1 MRALVLTDFH
11 QLDLVE
17 VERPEPGP
25 GEVLLRICATGIC
38 GSDFHGFTGE
48 NGRRVPG
55 QIMGHESSGTIA
67 ALGEGV
73 DPATLPLGAPATF
86 NPVVVPPE
94 QAEEFRGREQ
104 HAPGKQVIGVAQD
117 RAASFADYVVVPAR
131 NVLQLDPA
139 MPLPLGAPATFNPV
153 VVPPEQA
160 EEFRGREQHAPGK
173 QVIGVA
179 QDRAASFADYVV
191 VPARNVLLLD
201 PAMPLQLGA
210 LIEPLA
216 VAVHAVGLARPLP
229 EERALVVGGGPIGQ
243 SAVLALQ
250 RAGLTAIAVSEP
262 DPQRRELI
270 ASLGATALDPAAGP
284 LSEQLAAALGGPADL
299 AVDAVGVTPTL
310 ADALAATRLG
320 ARIVLVGMGSPRL
333 ELAAF
338 AVSTEERTIHG
349 SFTYTARDFADATAW
364 IGEHAEQASALV
376 SDVIPPE
383 QAHDAFTTLAAGK
396 GPAGKILV
404 RFDTEEVSA
413 S

>member
-139 MPLPLGAPATFNPV
+139 MPLPLGA
-153 VVPPEQA
+153 
-160 EEFRGREQHAPGK
+160 
-173 QVIGVA
+173 
-179 QDRAASFADYVV
+179 
-191 VPARNVLLLD
+191 
-201 PAMPLQLGA
+201 

-229 EERALVVGGGPIGQ
+229 EEIGRA
-243 SAVLALQ
+243 SC
-250 RAGLTAIAVSEP
+250 
-262 DPQRRELI
+262 RER
-270 ASLGATALDPAAGP
+270 
-284 LSEQLAAALGGPADL
+284 
-299 AVDAVGVTPTL
+299 V
-310 ADALAATRLG
+310 
-320 ARIVLVGMGSPRL
+320 
-333 ELAAF
+333 
-338 AVSTEERTIHG
+338 
-349 SFTYTARDFADATAW
+349 
-364 IGEHAEQASALV
+364 
-376 SDVIPPE
+376 
-383 QAHDAFTTLAAGK
+383 
-396 GPAGKILV
+396 
-404 RFDTEEVSA
+404 
-413 S
+413 

>member
-11 QLDLVE
+11 QLDLVD
-17 VERPEPGP
+17 VERPEPGA

-55 QIMGHESSGTIA
+55 QIMGHESSGRIA

-73 DPATLPLGAPATF
+73 DAAALPLGAPATF

-94 QAEEFRGREQ
+94 QAEEYRGREQ
-104 HAPGKQVIGVAQD
+104 HAPGKQVIGVA
-117 RAASFADYVVVPAR
+117 AA
-131 NVLQLDPA
+131 
-139 MPLPLGAPATFNPV
+139 
-153 VVPPEQA
+153 
-160 EEFRGREQHAPGK
+160 
-173 QVIGVA
+173 
-179 QDRAASFADYVV
+179 RAASFADYVV

-201 PAMPLQLGA
+201 PAMPLHLGA

-216 VAVHAVGLARPLP
+216 VAVHAVGLAAPSP

-243 SAVLALQ
+243 SVVLALQ

-262 DPQRRELI
+262 DPRRRELL
-270 ASLGATALDPAAGP
+270 ASLGASALDPAAGP
-284 LSEQLAAALGGPADL
+284 MADQLAEVLGGPADL

-310 ADALAATRLG
+310 ADGLTATRLG

-349 SFTYTARDFADATAW
+349 SFTYTAQDFADATAW
-364 IGEHAEQASALV
+364 IGEHAEQAAALV
-376 SDVIPPE
+376 SEVVPPE
-383 QAHDAFTTLAAGK
+383 QAHDAFTALAAGK

-404 RFDTEEVSA
+404 RFDAEEVSA
-413 S
+413 A

>member
-73 DPATLPLGAPATF
+73 DPATLPLGTPATF

-139 MPLPLGAPATFNPV
+139 MPLPLGA
-153 VVPPEQA
+153 
-160 EEFRGREQHAPGK
+160 
-173 QVIGVA
+173 
-179 QDRAASFADYVV
+179 
-191 VPARNVLLLD
+191 
-201 PAMPLQLGA
+201 

-270 ASLGATALDPAAGP
+270 TSLGAAALDPADGP
-284 LSEQLAAALGGPADL
+284 LPEQLAAALGGPADL

-310 ADALAATRLG
+310 ADALTATRLG

-333 ELAAF
+333 ELSAF

-349 SFTYTARDFADATAW
+349 SFTYTAQDFADATAW
-364 IGEHAEQASALV
+364 IGEHAEQAAVLV
-376 SDVIPPE
+376 SRIIGPE
-383 QAHDAFTTLAAGK
+383 EAHEAFTALAAGR

-404 RFDTEEVSA
+404 RFDHDETDPATAETEEA
-413 S
+413 RA

>member
-11 QLDLVE
+11 RLDLVD

-73 DPATLPLGAPATF
+73 DAAALPLGAPATF

-94 QAEEFRGREQ
+94 QAEEYRGREQ
-104 HAPGKQVIGVAQD
+104 HAPGKHVIGVAAE
-117 RAASFADYVVVPAR
+117 RPASFAD
-131 NVLQLDPA
+131 
-139 MPLPLGAPATFNPV
+139 F
-153 VVPPEQA
+153 
-160 EEFRGREQHAPGK
+160 
-173 QVIGVA
+173 
-179 QDRAASFADYVV
+179 VV

-201 PAMPLQLGA
+201 AAMPLQLGA

-216 VAVHAVGLARPLP
+216 VAVHAVGLADPRP

-243 SAVLALQ
+243 SVVLALQ

-262 DPQRRELI
+262 DARRRELL
-270 ASLGATALDPAAGP
+270 ASLGATALDPADGP
-284 LSEQLAAALGGPADL
+284 LGEQLAGALGGLADL
-299 AVDAVGVTPTL
+299 AIDAVGVTPTL
-310 ADALAATRLG
+310 ADALTATRLG

-333 ELAAF
+333 ELSAF

>member
-1 MRALVLTDFH
+1 MCCV
-11 QLDLVE
+11 
-17 VERPEPGP
+17 
-25 GEVLLRICATGIC
+25 CATGIC

-139 MPLPLGAPATFNPV
+139 MPLPLGA
-153 VVPPEQA
+153 
-160 EEFRGREQHAPGK
+160 
-173 QVIGVA
+173 
-179 QDRAASFADYVV
+179 
-191 VPARNVLLLD
+191 
-201 PAMPLQLGA
+201 

-270 ASLGATALDPAAGP
+270 TSLGAAALDPADGP
-284 LSEQLAAALGGPADL
+284 LPEQLAALGGPADL

-310 ADALAATRLG
+310 ADALTATRLG

-333 ELAAF
+333 ELSAF

-349 SFTYTARDFADATAW
+349 SFTYTAQDFADATAW
-364 IGEHAEQASALV
+364 IGEHAEQAAVLV
-376 SDVIPPE
+376 SRIIGPE
-383 QAHDAFTTLAAGK
+383 EAHEAFTALAAGR

-404 RFDTEEVSA
+404 RFDHDETDPATAETEEA
-413 S
+413 RA

>member
-11 QLDLVE
+11 RLDLVD

-73 DPATLPLGAPATF
+73 DEAALPLGAPATF

-94 QAEEFRGREQ
+94 QAEEYRGREQ
-104 HAPGKQVIGVAQD
+104 HAPGKHVIGVA
-117 RAASFADYVVVPAR
+117 AEKSASFAD
-131 NVLQLDPA
+131 
-139 MPLPLGAPATFNPV
+139 F
-153 VVPPEQA
+153 
-160 EEFRGREQHAPGK
+160 
-173 QVIGVA
+173 
-179 QDRAASFADYVV
+179 VV

-201 PAMPLQLGA
+201 AAMPLQLGA

-216 VAVHAVGLARPLP
+216 VAVHAVGLADPRP

-243 SAVLALQ
+243 SVVLALQ
-250 RAGLTAIAVSEP
+250 RAGLSAIAVSEP
-262 DPQRRELI
+262 DARRRELL
-270 ASLGATALDPAAGP
+270 ASLGATALDPADGP
-284 LSEQLAAALGGPADL
+284 LGEQLAGALGGAADL
-299 AVDAVGVTPTL
+299 AIDAVGVTPTL
-310 ADALAATRLG
+310 ADALTATRLG

-364 IGEHAEQASALV
+364 IGEHAEQAAALV
-376 SDVIPPE
+376 SETVPPE
-383 QAHDAFTTLAAGK
+383 QAHDAFTALAAGK

-404 RFDTEEVSA
+404 RFDSEEVSA

>member
-48 NGRRVPG
+48 NGRRAPG

-73 DPATLPLGAPATF
+73 DEAALPLGAPATF

-94 QAEEFRGREQ
+94 QSEEYRGREQ
-104 HAPGKQVIGVAQD
+104 HAPGKHVIGVAAE
-117 RAASFADYVVVPAR
+117 RPASFADF
-131 NVLQLDPA
+131 VL
-139 MPLPLGAPATFNPV
+139 
-153 VVPPEQA
+153 
-160 EEFRGREQHAPGK
+160 
-173 QVIGVA
+173 
-179 QDRAASFADYVV
+179 

-216 VAVHAVGLARPLP
+216 VAVHAVGLADPRP

-243 SAVLALQ
+243 SVVLALQ

-262 DPQRRELI
+262 DARRRELI
-270 ASLGATALDPAAGP
+270 ASLGATALDPADGP
-284 LSEQLAAALGGPADL
+284 LGEQLAGALGGAADL
-299 AVDAVGVTPTL
+299 AIDAVGVTPTL
-310 ADALAATRLG
+310 ADALTATRLG

-364 IGEHAEQASALV
+364 IGEHAEQAAALV

-383 QAHDAFTTLAAGK
+383 RAHEAFTTLAAGK

-404 RFDTEEVSA
+404 RFDSEEVSA

>member
-1 MRALVLTDFH
+1 MRALALTDFH

-17 VERPEPGP
+17 IERPEPGP

-38 GSDFHGFTGE
+38 GSDVHGFTGE
-48 NGRRVPG
+48 NGRRTPG

-67 ALGEGV
+67 ALGDGV
-73 DPATLPLGAPATF
+73 DEAALPLGAPATF

-94 QAEEFRGREQ
+94 QAEEYRGREQ
-104 HAPGKQVIGVAQD
+104 HAPGKQVIGVA
-117 RAASFADYVVVPAR
+117 AEHPASFADFVVVPAR
-131 NVLQLDPA
+131 NVQ
-139 MPLPLGAPATFNPV
+139 
-153 VVPPEQA
+153 
-160 EEFRGREQHAPGK
+160 
-173 QVIGVA
+173 
-179 QDRAASFADYVV
+179 
-191 VPARNVLLLD
+191 LLD
-201 PAMPLQLGA
+201 PAMPLHLGA

-216 VAVHAVGLARPLP
+216 VAVHAVGLTAPRP

-243 SAVLALQ
+243 SVVLALQ

-262 DPQRRELI
+262 DPRRRELI

-284 LSEQLAAALGGPADL
+284 LVDQLAGALGGAADL
-299 AVDAVGVTPTL
+299 AIDAVGVTPTL
-310 ADALAATRLG
+310 ADALTATRLG

-364 IGEHAEQASALV
+364 IGEHAEQAAALV
-376 SDVIPPE
+376 SEVVGPE
-383 QAHDAFTTLAAGK
+383 HAHQAFTTLAAGK

-404 RFDTEEVSA
+404 RFDPEEVSA

>member
-11 QLDLVE
+11 QLDLVD
-17 VERPEPGP
+17 VERPEPGA

-67 ALGEGV
+67 ALGEGI
-73 DPATLPLGAPATF
+73 DAAALPLGAPATF

-94 QAEEFRGREQ
+94 QAEEYRGREQ
-104 HAPGKQVIGVAQD
+104 HAPGKQVIGVA
-117 RAASFADYVVVPAR
+117 AA
-131 NVLQLDPA
+131 
-139 MPLPLGAPATFNPV
+139 
-153 VVPPEQA
+153 
-160 EEFRGREQHAPGK
+160 
-173 QVIGVA
+173 
-179 QDRAASFADYVV
+179 RAASFADYVV

-201 PAMPLQLGA
+201 PAMPLHLGA

-216 VAVHAVGLARPLP
+216 VAVHAVGLAAPRP

-243 SAVLALQ
+243 SVVLALQ

-262 DPQRRELI
+262 DPRRRELL
-270 ASLGATALDPAAGP
+270 ASLGASALDPAAGP
-284 LSEQLAAALGGPADL
+284 MADQLVEVLGGPADL
-299 AVDAVGVTPTL
+299 AVDAVGVTPTV
-310 ADALAATRLG
+310 ADALTATRLG

-349 SFTYTARDFADATAW
+349 SFTYTAQDFADATGW
-364 IGEHAEQASALV
+364 IGEHAEQAAALV
-376 SDVIPPE
+376 SEVIPPE
-383 QAHDAFTTLAAGK
+383 QAHEAFTALAAGK

-404 RFDTEEVSA
+404 RFDAEEASA
-413 S
+413 A

>member
-11 QLDLVE
+11 QLDLVD
-17 VERPEPGP
+17 VERPEPGA
-25 GEVLLRICATGIC
+25 GEVSLRICATGIC

-55 QIMGHESSGTIA
+55 QIMGHESSGRIA

-73 DPATLPLGAPATF
+73 DAAALPLGAPATF

-94 QAEEFRGREQ
+94 QAEEYRGREQ
-104 HAPGKQVIGVAQD
+104 DAPGKQVIGVA
-117 RAASFADYVVVPAR
+117 AA
-131 NVLQLDPA
+131 
-139 MPLPLGAPATFNPV
+139 
-153 VVPPEQA
+153 
-160 EEFRGREQHAPGK
+160 
-173 QVIGVA
+173 
-179 QDRAASFADYVV
+179 RAASFADYVV

-201 PAMPLQLGA
+201 PAMPPHLGA

-216 VAVHAVGLARPLP
+216 VAVHAVGLAAPSP

-243 SAVLALQ
+243 SVVLALQ

-262 DPQRRELI
+262 DPRRRELL
-270 ASLGATALDPAAGP
+270 ASLGASALDPAAGP
-284 LSEQLAAALGGPADL
+284 MADQLAEVLGGPADL

-310 ADALAATRLG
+310 ADGLTATRLG

-349 SFTYTARDFADATAW
+349 SFTYTAQDFADATAW
-364 IGEHAEQASALV
+364 IGEHAEQAAALV
-376 SDVIPPE
+376 SEVVPPE
-383 QAHDAFTTLAAGK
+383 QAHDAFTALAAGK

-404 RFDTEEVSA
+404 RFDAEEVSA
-413 S
+413 A